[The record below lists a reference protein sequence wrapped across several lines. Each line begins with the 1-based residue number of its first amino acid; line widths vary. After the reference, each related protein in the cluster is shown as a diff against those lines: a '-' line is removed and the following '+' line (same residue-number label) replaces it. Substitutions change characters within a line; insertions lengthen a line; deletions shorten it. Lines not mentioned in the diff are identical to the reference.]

1 MSKKSILLL
10 VILIVI
16 FIANVIFLP
25 NAIIN
30 SNKKE
35 GLDYTSNRTVVNE
48 TNNKEESVTKTDKKD
63 DKKSKKT
70 KKKNKKKKHKTKKS
84 KKHNKNKHKKR
95 HKKRNKTYRRRRN
108 KYSNSGGRVITCLAT
123 AYCGCPQCSEGW
135 GTMTA
140 TGSHAVSGRTI
151 AVDPSVIPLGSRV
164 VINGHVYV
172 AEDTGGGV
180 KGNHVDIFMDNHSS
194 TYNWG
199 ARTVQ
204 VRILGR

>member
-10 VILIVI
+10 VVLFVI
-16 FIANVIFLP
+16 IITNVIFLP

-30 SNKKE
+30 NNKEE
-35 GLDYTSNRTVVNE
+35 GLDYTSDRTTVNE
-48 TNNKEESVTKTDKKD
+48 TDSKDESVKNTDE
-63 DKKSKKT
+63 KSKKKTT
-70 KKKNKKKKHKTKKS
+70 KKKKNRHKTKKN
-84 KKHNKNKHKKR
+84 KHKRNKHKKYKK
-95 HKKRNKTYRRRRN
+95 HKKTYGRK
-108 KYSNSGGRVITCLAT
+108 KYNNNYSGRGGYTITCLAT
-123 AYCGCPQCSEGW
+123 AYCGCAQCSEGW

-140 TGSHAVSGRTI
+140 TGRHTVSGRTI

-164 VINGHVYV
+164 VINGHIYV

-199 ARTVQ
+199 ARRVQ
-204 VRILGR
+204 VTILR

>member
-10 VILIVI
+10 VILFVI
-16 FIANVIFLP
+16 IITNITFLP

-30 SNKKE
+30 SSNKE
-35 GLDYTSNRTVVNE
+35 GLDYTINRTVVNE
-48 TNNKEESVTKTDKKD
+48 TDNKDESVKNT
-63 DKKSKKT
+63 DKKSKKRSKK
-70 KKKNKKKKHKTKKS
+70 KKKNNHNTK
-84 KKHNKNKHKKR
+84 KNKHKKNK
-95 HKKRNKTYRRRRN
+95 HKKHKKHKKTYKRKN
-108 KYSNSGGRVITCLAT
+108 HNNNYSSRGGYTISCLAT
-123 AYCGCPQCSEGW
+123 AYCGCSQCSEGW

-140 TGSHAVSGRTI
+140 TGRHAVSGRTI

-164 VINGHVYV
+164 IINGHTYV

-199 ARTVQ
+199 ARRVQ
-204 VRILGR
+204 VTILR